1 MSTSAES
8 AQQWLNEK
16 QPGREEVRAII
27 AKLQHRIDQHEG
39 EEADIQGS
47 VDALIL
53 LEDHL
58 EQLDAPPAQSETP
71 NANLDTSGLIP
82 EADPV
87 ELEES
92 VKREAFEMLKSK
104 FKDL

>member
-16 QPGREEVRAII
+16 QPGREEVRTII
-27 AKLQHRIDQHEG
+27 EKLEQRIAQHEG

-53 LEDHL
+53 LQDHL
-58 EQLDAPPAQSETP
+58 EQLDAPPTGSEP
-71 NANLDTSGLIP
+71 PAADLDTSGLIP
-82 EADPV
+82 DADPV
-87 ELEES
+87 ELEGS
-92 VKREAFEMLKSK
+92 VKREAFEALKSR

>member
-8 AQQWLNEK
+8 ARQWLDEK
-16 QPGREEVRAII
+16 QPGQEEIRTVIEKLEQRI
-27 AKLQHRIDQHEG
+27 ARHDG

-53 LEDHL
+53 LQDHL
-58 EQLDAPPAQSETP
+58 EQSAAPPPESEAP
-71 NANLDTSGLIP
+71 AFDLDTSGLIP
-82 EADPV
+82 DAAPV

-92 VKREAFEMLKSK
+92 VKREAFEALKSK

>member
-16 QPGREEVRAII
+16 QPGQEEVRAII
-27 AKLQHRIDQHEG
+27 EKLEHRIAQHEG

-53 LEDHL
+53 LQDHL
-58 EQLDAPPAQSETP
+58 EQRDAPPPQSETP

-82 EADPV
+82 EADPI
-87 ELEES
+87 ELEDS
-92 VKREAFEMLKSK
+92 VKREAFEALKSK